1 MSLLKRF
8 VTTVHSSVDRTL
20 ATIENHEAVVD
31 AALKESRQAVTQAR
45 VRLGRLE
52 KEAANQRNCVAE
64 LSSEIELW
72 NERARSVAQQD
83 REKALSCIQ
92 RRQQRER
99 EMEVATKQLV
109 EQDRVIAK
117 VRRSVDESGERVL
130 ALQNQRDQ
138 MRSREAAS
146 RAGQIVQSLNGKVD
160 NDVDA
165 AIERWEVSVGAA
177 EMLNDSLDVQYPE
190 TDELADAFSSVEQH
204 QQLEAELD
212 QLLAGGSKNND

>member
-1 MSLLKRF
+1 M
-8 VTTVHSSVDRTL
+8 
-20 ATIENHEAVVD
+20 
-31 AALKESRQAVTQAR
+31 
-45 VRLGRLE
+45 
-52 KEAANQRNCVAE
+52 
-64 LSSEIELW
+64 
-72 NERARSVAQQD
+72 
-83 REKALSCIQ
+83 
-92 RRQQRER
+92 
-99 EMEVATKQLV
+99 
-109 EQDRVIAK
+109 
-117 VRRSVDESGERVL
+117 RRSVDESGERVL

-212 QLLAGGSKNND
+212 ELLAGGSKNND

>member
-31 AALKESRQAVTQAR
+31 AALKESRQAVAQAR

-52 KEAANQRNCVAE
+52 KEAANQRNRVAE